1 MLELNLISGRLWM
14 LRGKRKL
21 LHLFRIFNIC
31 CFVFTIAA
39 IMVSALLFDDTRLK
53 QERAAERKS
62 QIRNEKS
69 RHNVDSLEK
78 RWMQYVSSL
87 ALVDRSLSHVRWA
100 PCFQSLARMV
110 PAGVCIEK
118 VSVTKSDDG
127 WVLAL
132 DVVAVSDTKK
142 AFDRV
147 DGLVKDMQKSPL
159 FGKGVKLESH
169 EQRESDGKELESFKI
184 NAPVRPL

>member
-21 LHLFRIFNIC
+21 LHVFRIFNIS
-31 CFVFTIAA
+31 CFVFTIVA
-39 IMVSALLFDDTRLK
+39 ITVSAFLFDDTRLK
-53 QERAAERKS
+53 QASTDLRNS

-69 RHNVDSLEK
+69 RHNVDALEK
-78 RWMQYVSSL
+78 RWMQHANAL
-87 ALVDRSLSHVRWA
+87 ALVDRSLGHVHWA
-100 PCFQSLARMV
+100 PTFQALARMM

-118 VSVTKSDDG
+118 ASILKGDQG
-127 WVLAL
+127 LALSL

-147 DGLVKDMQKSPL
+147 DGLVKDMQKSPM

-169 EQRESDGKELESFKI
+169 EQREADGKELESFKI
-184 NAPVRPL
+184 SAPVRPL